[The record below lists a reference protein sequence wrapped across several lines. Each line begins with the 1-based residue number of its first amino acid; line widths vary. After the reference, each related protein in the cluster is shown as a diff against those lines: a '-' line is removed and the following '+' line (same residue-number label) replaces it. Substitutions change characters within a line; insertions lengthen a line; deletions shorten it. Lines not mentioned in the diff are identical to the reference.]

1 MKKKNPKKKDKI
13 YVFKLFDA
21 WFSKKKKKIC
31 SMLNYKVDGVKY
43 SSYLVQ

>member
-1 MKKKNPKKKDKI
+1 MKKKIPKKKDKI

-21 WFSKKKKKIC
+21 WFSKKKKKC
-31 SMLNYKVDGVKY
+31 SMLNYKVGGVKY